1 MQVAFFILKKIL
13 HIVIIK
19 EKERRKNMKVEKNP
33 DGGLVVEFDN
43 KEELKEAINS
53 LQLRL
58 PPDAFKDC
66 RWLTKEETSR
76 AIFK

>member
-1 MQVAFFILKKIL
+1 
-13 HIVIIK
+13 
-19 EKERRKNMKVEKNP
+19 MKVEKNP

-43 KEELKEAINS
+43 EEELKEAINS